1 MKRMRILVLL
11 PLVLWATTPASGQS
25 LDVLTFFDPAMAPP
39 HPGSIRGTAEEAE
52 GGEEEEPKSEV
63 AVVFSGTWES
73 ESEESFFT
81 VGAEYEYRF
90 IPKLGVSAA
99 VEWVF
104 ESDEREFVFVVPVVY
119 HVAGGLRLL
128 AGPGFERTD
137 ETSFLFRVG
146 VNYAFEFGGR
156 YAVIPALEFDFI
168 NGDDG
173 TTEAIIYGVN
183 FGVSF

>member
-1 MKRMRILVLL
+1 M
-11 PLVLWATTPASGQS
+11 
-25 LDVLTFFDPAMAPP
+25 
-39 HPGSIRGTAEEAE
+39 
-52 GGEEEEPKSEV
+52 

-73 ESEESFFT
+73 ESDESFFT
-81 VGAEYEYRF
+81 LGAEYEYRF
-90 IPKLGVSAA
+90 VPKVGVSAA
-99 VEWVF
+99 VEWVY
-104 ESDEREFVFVVPVVY
+104 ESDRREFVFVVPVVY

-128 AGPGFERTD
+128 AGPGLERAD

-168 NGDDG
+168 TNGDDP